1 MKMKEYYNLKDE
13 FPINQVFHRLR
24 PEKQAGQSEANMGKA
39 RNIFFV
45 TKWVPEMTIRLT
57 GSDQTFS

>member
-1 MKMKEYYNLKDE
+1 MFFESNDKHLLKMKEYYNLKDE

-24 PEKQAGQSEANMGKA
+24 PEKQEGQSEANLGKA

-45 TKWVPEMTIRLT
+45 TK
-57 GSDQTFS
+57 

>member
-45 TKWVPEMTIRLT
+45 TK
-57 GSDQTFS
+57 